1 MNLLKWVLL
10 EFKISTFL
18 DSHLILWKALLNL
31 IHLIPVQIT
40 LNLDHFHSKLEK
52 MALSNLQML
61 LQHQTVCRTSS
72 DLNLS
77 NKSNVD
83 SNFIFDTNETI
94 FSLLFHKLNKPNV
107 VPCRIIHQIN
117 RIFEIVNGKYC
128 ILDIFVSVFGCY
140 HSASM
145 SISFSSS
152 LLQLSLSRLLS
163 HWSGVS
169 SSSLISVFDV
179 LLLSNFVSNLECRHF
194 IRRFWNQTFT
204 FVERKMYD

>member
-1 MNLLKWVLL
+1 M
-10 EFKISTFL
+10 
-18 DSHLILWKALLNL
+18 LIRILF
-31 IHLIPVQIT
+31 LIPT
-40 LNLDHFHSKLEK
+40 KPFFPLFTNL
-52 MALSNLQML
+52 
-61 LQHQTVCRTSS
+61 
-72 DLNLS
+72 
-77 NKSNVD
+77 NKSNV
-83 SNFIFDTNETI
+83 
-94 FSLLFHKLNKPNV
+94 
-107 VPCRIIHQIN
+107 VPCVNRIIHQIN

-128 ILDIFVSVFGCY
+128 ILDIFGSVFGCY